1 MMRFGGVLAG
11 GWVGVL
17 GVLMAAGGGIGTLSF
32 AAEKP
37 AMPASG
43 QAGAIV
49 LHLRARL
56 AAEAVA
62 AGVGAPAIG
71 GGSDDSAARK
81 TRPIGNGSAAP
92 RPELTLDEAA
102 ARLVAPAAKVV
113 FETVEW
119 NPEETAVIVCD
130 MWDDHWCSSAAA
142 RVAEMAPRMNQFLAA
157 LRRRGVL
164 VVHAPSGTMDHYRD
178 WPQRRRT
185 LEAPAAALDP
195 PARGWCKLDPQR
207 EAPLPIDDR
216 AGGCDTPGLEQR
228 RAWRKQIDAL
238 EIAPEDAI
246 GDGVD
251 VLNLLA
257 QRGIGNVMLVG
268 VHTNMCVLGRPFG
281 IRQLVYQGKR
291 VVLVRDLTDAMYD
304 PAAEP
309 KISHFGGTARVV
321 AHIERYWCPTI
332 ESNDVLGGAPFR
344 FRDDRRPRVVFLINE
359 DEYRAE
365 ETLARWAADLEFRRD
380 FSTTVIQGRGAFRLD
395 GIEALRQADAAVLY
409 IRRRPIPAE
418 QLDVLRRYLA
428 DGRPLLALRTTSHA
442 FAMRAGTAPPEG
454 VESWPGFDR
463 EVLGCEYRNHAGNAL
478 GSDIFPAAAID
489 EPLLHGVEPLR
500 WRSRGSLYLSKLL
513 DPNARVLLEGKAG
526 ELIEPVA
533 WTRTYGK
540 SRVFYTSL
548 GHPDD
553 FDQPQFRQLLDNAL
567 CWLLQHDRFA
577 PRPAPAASPGG

>member
-1 MMRFGGVLAG
+1 MMRFGGMVAG
-11 GWVGVL
+11 GWIGVL
-17 GVLMAAGGGIGTLSF
+17 SLLAATGGGIGTLSL
-32 AAEKP
+32 AAEPP
-37 AMPASG
+37 ALPASG
-43 QAGAIV
+43 QSNGIV
-49 LHLRARL
+49 LHLRARI
-56 AAEAVA
+56 AADVVA
-62 AGVGAPAIG
+62 AAPEAAAIG
-71 GGSDDSAARK
+71 DGSTKAEERRS
-81 TRPIGNGSAAP
+81 IGNGSAAP
-92 RPELTLDEAA
+92 QPELSLAEAA
-102 ARLVAPAAKVV
+102 SRLVSPAAKVV

-119 NPEETAVIVCD
+119 NPKETAVIVCD

-142 RVAEMAPRMNQFLAA
+142 RVAEMAPRMNQFLDA

-164 VVHAPSGTMDHYRD
+164 VVHAPSGTMEHYKD
-178 WPQRRRT
+178 WPQRRRA
-185 LEAPAAALDP
+185 LEAPAAVFDP

-228 RAWRKQIDAL
+228 RAWKKQIDAL
-238 EIAPEDAI
+238 EIAAEDAI

-257 QRGIGNVMLVG
+257 QRGIRNVMLVG

-332 ESNDVLGGAPFR
+332 ESNGILGGAPFR
-344 FRDDRRPRVVFLINE
+344 FRGDRRPRVVFLINE

-395 GIEALRQADAAVLY
+395 GIDALRQADAAVLY

-428 DGRPLLALRTTSHA
+428 AGRPLLALRTTSHA
-442 FAMRAGTAPPEG
+442 FAVRAGAAVPEG
-454 VESWPGFDR
+454 VESWPDFDR

-478 GSDIFPAAAID
+478 GSDIFPAAEVD

-500 WRSRGSLYLSKLL
+500 WHSRGSLYLSKLL
-513 DPNARVLLEGKAG
+513 DPDARVLLKGKAG

-548 GHPDD
+548 GHADD
-553 FDQPQFRQLLDNAL
+553 FERPQFQQLLNNAL
-567 CWLLQHDRFA
+567 CWLLQIEGFA
-577 PRPAPAASPGG
+577 PQPTPATLPGG